1 MDSLAGSNI
10 HKLIKMANQLENGL
24 YEIYLSAEVLYR
36 MSSLIFNIVC
46 IYFNFA
52 AYQAF
57 KQLAYEIHQY
67 QKSENDEP

>member
-1 MDSLAGSNI
+1 
-10 HKLIKMANQLENGL
+10 MANQLENGF
-24 YEIYLSAEVLYR
+24 YEIYLSAEVLYK

-67 QKSENDEP
+67 QK